1 MISDIIFIIQII
13 VTIAFCIIF
22 SIFDIMK
29 GFIPDKLN
37 YSLLSFGIL
46 SNLIL
51 TILTNNLKFIFFS
64 IISWSITFAIT
75 TLMWKLE
82 IWGGGDVKLFASIA
96 SVIPFGINI
105 SFLNISPTL
114 SFYPF
119 SFTVMINSILV
130 SFPVLMI
137 FLIYLISK
145 NGFFSKNKSLIYN
158 FLNYKNLKFILDS
171 NFNKHILIK
180 DLNEG
185 MMINN
190 QGESTI
196 NYPRLHAGALTQK
209 HQQTLN
215 RFKPLVRVLKNI
227 KTRMVACGYINEKT
241 AASYYIEGWLYNAP
255 NDLFAYDLRERFE
268 KVCNWLLRHDD
279 ITQFMM
285 PHGQFPL
292 IGMQNNQWA
301 SNDLEAFSEGLI
313 EFDRRY

>member
-190 QGESTI
+190 YYFNNEIICNLIDSAGDSNLEFFKSNRDGYDYYFKTI
-196 NYPRLHAGALTQK
+196 TGGGITKNDMYLLKIMNAQEIISDEISIKLSYPFVPAILGGLILAIFYGDLSM
-209 HQQTLN
+209 LI
-215 RFKPLVRVLKNI
+215 LKNI
-227 KTRMVACGYINEKT
+227 IFVI
-241 AASYYIEGWLYNAP
+241 
-255 NDLFAYDLRERFE
+255 
-268 KVCNWLLRHDD
+268 
-279 ITQFMM
+279 
-285 PHGQFPL
+285 
-292 IGMQNNQWA
+292 
-301 SNDLEAFSEGLI
+301 
-313 EFDRRY
+313 

>member
-1 MISDIIFIIQII
+1 MIYDIIFIIQII

-51 TILTNNLKFIFFS
+51 TILTNNIKFIFFS

-190 QGESTI
+190 YYFNNEIICNLIDSAGDSNLEFFKSNRDGYDYYFKTI
-196 NYPRLHAGALTQK
+196 TGGGITKNDMYLLKIMNAQEIISDEISIKLSYPFVPAILGGLILAIFYGDLSM
-209 HQQTLN
+209 LI
-215 RFKPLVRVLKNI
+215 LKNI
-227 KTRMVACGYINEKT
+227 IFVI
-241 AASYYIEGWLYNAP
+241 
-255 NDLFAYDLRERFE
+255 
-268 KVCNWLLRHDD
+268 
-279 ITQFMM
+279 
-285 PHGQFPL
+285 
-292 IGMQNNQWA
+292 
-301 SNDLEAFSEGLI
+301 
-313 EFDRRY
+313 

>member
-51 TILTNNLKFIFFS
+51 TILTNNIKFIFFS

-190 QGESTI
+190 YYFNNEIICNLIDSAGDSNLEFFKSNRDGYDYYFKTI
-196 NYPRLHAGALTQK
+196 TGGGITKNDMYLLKIMNAQEIISDEISIKLSYPFVPAILGGLILAIFYGDLSM
-209 HQQTLN
+209 LI
-215 RFKPLVRVLKNI
+215 LKNI
-227 KTRMVACGYINEKT
+227 IFVI
-241 AASYYIEGWLYNAP
+241 
-255 NDLFAYDLRERFE
+255 
-268 KVCNWLLRHDD
+268 
-279 ITQFMM
+279 
-285 PHGQFPL
+285 
-292 IGMQNNQWA
+292 
-301 SNDLEAFSEGLI
+301 
-313 EFDRRY
+313 

>member
-37 YSLLSFGIL
+37 YSLLFFGIL

-190 QGESTI
+190 YYFNNEIICNLIDSAGDSNLEFFKSNRDGYDYYFKTI
-196 NYPRLHAGALTQK
+196 TGGGITKNDMYLLKIMNAQEIISDEISIKLSYPFVPAILGGLILAIFYGDLSM
-209 HQQTLN
+209 LI
-215 RFKPLVRVLKNI
+215 LKNI
-227 KTRMVACGYINEKT
+227 IFVI
-241 AASYYIEGWLYNAP
+241 
-255 NDLFAYDLRERFE
+255 
-268 KVCNWLLRHDD
+268 
-279 ITQFMM
+279 
-285 PHGQFPL
+285 
-292 IGMQNNQWA
+292 
-301 SNDLEAFSEGLI
+301 
-313 EFDRRY
+313 

>member
-1 MISDIIFIIQII
+1 
-13 VTIAFCIIF
+13 
-22 SIFDIMK
+22 MK

-51 TILTNNLKFIFFS
+51 TILTNNIKFIFFS

-145 NGFFSKNKSLIYN
+145 NGFFSKNKSLIFN

-190 QGESTI
+190 YYFNNEIICNLIDSAGDSNLEFFKSNRDGYDYYFKTI
-196 NYPRLHAGALTQK
+196 TGGGITKNDMYLLKIMNAQEIISDEISIKLSYPFVPAILGGLILAIFYGDLSM
-209 HQQTLN
+209 LI
-215 RFKPLVRVLKNI
+215 LKNI
-227 KTRMVACGYINEKT
+227 IFVI
-241 AASYYIEGWLYNAP
+241 
-255 NDLFAYDLRERFE
+255 
-268 KVCNWLLRHDD
+268 
-279 ITQFMM
+279 
-285 PHGQFPL
+285 
-292 IGMQNNQWA
+292 
-301 SNDLEAFSEGLI
+301 
-313 EFDRRY
+313 